1 MKNFKLPILLAL
13 GVLVWTC
20 EDEAPIL
27 GTHPHELDEP
37 DSPPTIAESN
47 LMDGDDFTTGY

>member
-1 MKNFKLPILLAL
+1 VKNFKLPILLAL